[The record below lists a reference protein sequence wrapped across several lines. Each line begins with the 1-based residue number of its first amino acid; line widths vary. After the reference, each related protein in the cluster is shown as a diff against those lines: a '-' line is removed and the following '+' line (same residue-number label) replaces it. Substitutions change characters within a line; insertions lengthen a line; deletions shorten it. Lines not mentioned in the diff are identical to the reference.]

1 MSRDAEGQVSLAS
14 VATRAF
20 HTYACGKLR
29 GAPRR
34 VTQLQVAEMV
44 GASES
49 TYCNYLR
56 GRGAR
61 FEKIFEWVARWN
73 ASQKDNLVVQTDG
86 TRVWLSNVAGWG
98 ESRVVGNNNENGS

>member
-1 MSRDAEGQVSLAS
+1 MSGDTEDPTPLAS
-14 VATRAF
+14 VAARAF
-20 HTYACGKLR
+20 HTYACDKLR
-29 GAPRR
+29 SSKR
-34 VTQLQVAEMV
+34 VTQLRIAKLV

-49 TYCNYLR
+49 TYCNFLR

-61 FEKIFEWVARWN
+61 LDMVVEWIAKWN
-73 ASQKDNLVVQTDG
+73 AGQKDNLVLQTDG